1 MNERTLCVGAD
12 IHLDAIVLR
21 VLDKQTEREVHPRLR
36 VPNNRPGA
44 DQLILTLS
52 TFLMEQ
58 GYTHLELGWE
68 ATGLLWL
75 PFYAYL
81 NQSEHLQPFQPH
93 FVCFNPKLV
102 SDFKQG
108 ITLQPDKTDPSD
120 ALAIAQRL
128 QFGHL
133 PTGYLAPAHWQALR
147 RLTRYRFQLAHML
160 TAEKVRFGALA
171 FVKASDWT
179 RVKPFA
185 KLTGTTSAMLLTQY
199 RVCELEDMPLAQLS
213 ALIQHTGRSRF
224 DDPVH
229 TAQLVQRT
237 LDASFPIAPEFDA
250 AVTFTL
256 AMQWQHIQA
265 LEKLLRQLDREIA
278 RTMEQVA
285 NPLLSVRGLGPVI
298 TAGILAEVADI
309 TRFHTHAQLARY
321 AGLVWR
327 KRASGRF
334 VAEETR
340 LTKCGNPV
348 LRYYL
353 IEGADHMRQWDT
365 EYQAY
370 YWRKY
375 REVPKHQHK
384 RALVLTARKLV
395 RLVHAL
401 LSSNQP
407 DARPQTQANREEDIA
422 D

>member
-12 IHLDAIVLR
+12 IHLETIVLR
-21 VLDKQTEREVHPRLR
+21 LLDKQTEREVHPQLR

-44 DQLILTLS
+44 DQLITTLARFLT
-52 TFLMEQ
+52 EQ
-58 GYTHLELGWE
+58 GYTQLALGWE

-75 PFYAYL
+75 PLYFYLA
-81 NQSEHLQPFQPH
+81 QHEALQPFQPR
-93 FVCFNPKLV
+93 FICFNPKLV

-120 ALAIAQRL
+120 AMAIAHRL

-133 PTGYLAPAHWQALR
+133 PTSYLAPAHWQALR
-147 RLTRYRFQLAHML
+147 RLTRYRFQLARTL
-160 TAEKVRFGALA
+160 SAEQVRFGALT
-171 FVKASDWT
+171 FVKVSDWS

-185 KLTGTTSAMLLTQY
+185 KLTGATSATLLTTY
-199 RVCELEDMPLAQLS
+199 RVQELTEMPLAQLTE
-213 ALIQHTGRSRF
+213 LIRRTGRSRF
-224 DDPVH
+224 DDPQQ
-229 TAQLVQRT
+229 TAQRVQRT
-237 LDASFPIAPEFDA
+237 LAASFPIDPAVDA
-250 AVTFTL
+250 TVTFTL

-265 LEKLLRQLDREIA
+265 LTKLVRQLDREIA
-278 RTMEQVA
+278 RQMEHVA

-298 TAGILAEVADI
+298 TAGLLAEIAEI
-309 TRFHTHAQLARY
+309 ARFPTHAHLARY

-327 KRASGRF
+327 QRASGRF

-340 LTKCGNPV
+340 LTKTGNPV

-353 IEGADHMRQWDT
+353 IEGAEHMRLWDT

-370 YWRKY
+370 YWRKF

-401 LSSNQP
+401 LTSNQP
-407 DARPQTQANREEDIA
+407 DARPQTKARPTEADI

>member
-1 MNERTLCVGAD
+1 MNERTLCAGAD

-21 VLDKQTEREVHPRLR
+21 LLDKQTEREVHPRLR

-44 DQLILTLS
+44 DQLVSTLTTYL
-52 TFLMEQ
+52 TEQ

-75 PFYAYL
+75 PFYFYL
-81 NQSEHLQPFQPH
+81 AQSEALQPFHPR
-93 FVCFNPKLV
+93 FLCLNPKLV
-102 SDFKQG
+102 SDFKHG

-133 PTGYLAPAHWQALR
+133 PTGYLAPAHWQAVR
-147 RLTRYRFQLAHML
+147 RLTRYRFQLARTL
-160 TAEKVRFGALA
+160 NAEKVRFAA
-171 FVKASDWT
+171 MTFVKVSEWQ
-179 RVKPFA
+179 RGKPFA
-185 KLTGTTSAMLLTQY
+185 TLTGTTSATLLTTY
-199 RVCELEDMPLAQLS
+199 CVHELAEMPLPQLTQ
-213 ALIQHTGRSRF
+213 LVQRLGRSRF
-224 DDPVH
+224 DDPAQ
-229 TAQLVQRT
+229 TAQHVQRT
-237 LDASFPIAPEFDA
+237 METSFPIAPELDA

-256 AMQWQHIQA
+256 AMQWQHIQSLA
-265 LEKLLRQLDREIA
+265 KYLRQLDREIA
-278 RTMEQVA
+278 HTMQRVA

-298 TAGILAEVADI
+298 TAGILAEIAEI
-309 TRFHTHAQLARY
+309 ARFPTHAQLARY
-321 AGLVWR
+321 AGLVWL

-340 LTKCGNPV
+340 LTKTGNSV

-353 IEGADHMRQWDT
+353 IEGADRMRQWDT

-370 YWRKY
+370 YWRKF

-384 RALVLTARKLV
+384 RALVLTARKLI

-401 LSSNQP
+401 LTSNHP
-407 DARPQTQANREEDIA
+407 DARPQTQGKREEGITD
-422 D
+422 

>member
-12 IHLDAIVLR
+12 IHLDTITLR
-21 VLDKQTEREVHPRLR
+21 LLDKQTEREVHPRLR

-44 DQLILTLS
+44 DQLLMTLR
-52 TFLMEQ
+52 TFLAEQ
-58 GYTHLELGWE
+58 GYPHLELGWE

-75 PFYAYL
+75 PLYFYLA
-81 NQSEHLQPFQPH
+81 QSEALQPFQPH
-93 FVCFNPKLV
+93 FVYFNPKLV

-147 RLTRYRFQLAHML
+147 RLTRYRFQLARTL
-160 TAEKVRFGALA
+160 AAEQVRFGARA
-171 FVKASDWT
+171 FLKASDWA

-185 KLTGTTSAMLLTQY
+185 KLTGATSATLLTTYLVQ
-199 RVCELEDMPLAQLS
+199 ELAEMPLTQLS
-213 ALIQHTGRSRF
+213 ELIRRTGRSRF
-224 DDPVH
+224 DDPDH
-229 TAQLVQRT
+229 TAQQVQRS
-237 LDASFPIAPEFDA
+237 LDASFPIDPGLEAT
-250 AVTFTL
+250 VTFTL

-265 LEKLLRQLDREIA
+265 LTKLLRQLDREIA
-278 RTMEQVA
+278 HIMERVA

-309 TRFHTHAQLARY
+309 ARFATHAQLARY
-321 AGLVWR
+321 AGLVWLN
-327 KRASGRF
+327 RASGRF

-340 LTKCGNPV
+340 LTKTGNPV

-370 YWRKY
+370 YWRKF

-401 LSSNQP
+401 LTSNQP
-407 DARPQTQANREEDIA
+407 DARPQSQGARKEEHTA
-422 D
+422 

>member
-1 MNERTLCVGAD
+1 MNQRTLCVGAD
-12 IHLDAIVLR
+12 IHLDTITLR
-21 VLDKQTEREVHPRLR
+21 LLDKQTEREVHPRLR

-44 DQLILTLS
+44 DQLIVTLS

-75 PFYAYL
+75 PFSFYVA
-81 NQSEHLQPFQPH
+81 QSEPLQPFQPR

-102 SDFKQG
+102 RDFKQG

-133 PTGYLAPAHWQALR
+133 PTGYLAPVHWQALR
-147 RLTRYRFQLAHML
+147 RVTRYRFQLARTL
-160 TAEKVRFGALA
+160 AAEKVRFGSLA
-171 FVKASDWT
+171 FLKASDWQ
-179 RVKPFA
+179 RSKPFA
-185 KLTGTTSAMLLTQY
+185 RLTGATSATLLTQY
-199 RVCELEDMPLAQLS
+199 RVSELATMPLAQLTS
-213 ALIQHTGRSRF
+213 LIQHTGRNRF
-224 DDPVH
+224 DDPH
-229 TAQLVQRT
+229 QTAQRVQRA
-237 LDASFPIAPEFDA
+237 LDASFPIAPELDA

-256 AMQWQHIQA
+256 SLQWQHSQA

-278 RTMEQVA
+278 RTMERVA

-309 TRFHTHAQLARY
+309 TRFASHAQLARY

-327 KRASGRF
+327 QHASGRF

-340 LTKCGNPV
+340 LTKTGNPV

-353 IEGADHMRQWDT
+353 IEGADRMRQWDT

-370 YWRKY
+370 YWRKF

-401 LSSNQP
+401 LTSNQP
-407 DARPQTQANREEDIA
+407 DARRQMQVKREEDGTT
-422 D
+422 

>member
-1 MNERTLCVGAD
+1 MNQPTLCVGAD
-12 IHLDAIVLR
+12 VHLDTITLR
-21 VLDKQTEREVHPRLR
+21 LLDKQTEREVHPRLR

-44 DQLILTLS
+44 DQLITTLAAFLTQ
-52 TFLMEQ
+52 Q

-75 PFYAYL
+75 PFYFYL
-81 NQSEHLQPFQPH
+81 AQSEALQAFQPH
-93 FVCFNPKLV
+93 FVCFNPKLLR
-102 SDFKQG
+102 DFKQG

-147 RLTRYRFQLAHML
+147 RVTRYRFQLARTL
-160 TAEKVRFGALA
+160 AAEKVRFGALA
-171 FVKASDWT
+171 FLKASDWQ

-185 KLTGTTSAMLLTQY
+185 RLSGATSATLLTQY
-199 RVCELEDMPLAQLS
+199 RVRDWETMPLAQLTS
-213 ALIQHTGRSRF
+213 LIQHTGRSRF
-224 DDPVH
+224 DDPCQ
-229 TAQLVQRT
+229 TAQLVQRA
-237 LDASFPIAPEFDA
+237 LDASFPIAPELDA

-256 AMQWQHIQA
+256 TLQGQHLQA
-265 LEKLLRQLDREIA
+265 LEKFLRQLDREIA
-278 RTMEQVA
+278 RQMEGVA
-285 NPLLSVRGLGPVI
+285 NPLLSVPGLGPVI
-298 TAGILAEVADI
+298 TAGILAEVADS
-309 TRFHTHAQLARY
+309 TRFATHAQLARY

-327 KRASGRF
+327 QHASGRF

-340 LTKCGNPV
+340 LTKTGNPV

-353 IEGADHMRQWDT
+353 IEGADRMRQWDT

-375 REVPKHQHK
+375 REVPNHQHK

-401 LSSNQP
+401 LTSNQP
-407 DARPQTQANREEDIA
+407 DARHTTPMQRKEDRA